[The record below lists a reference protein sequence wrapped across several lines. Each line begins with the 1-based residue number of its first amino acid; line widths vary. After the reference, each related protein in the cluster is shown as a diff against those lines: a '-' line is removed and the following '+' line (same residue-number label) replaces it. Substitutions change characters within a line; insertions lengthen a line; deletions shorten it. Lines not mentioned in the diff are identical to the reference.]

1 MKGQP
6 AFDFILGSNKLYNPI
21 EGDKYSKPNGLSFR
35 PLGVNLAE
43 YLDNFQ
49 GQVII
54 ELSKDLILPD
64 QFVMIHENND
74 HYSLQTTK
82 PIKPSE
88 FCKLAEILF
97 NSQKLLT
104 KAELSVKVIS
114 YFKKW
119 LDKTNVNLIRINF
132 YNKIFHKYLFLEALS
147 DNYLEAQYLRWYLSK

>member
-114 YFKKW
+114 YFKK
-119 LDKTNVNLIRINF
+119 
-132 YNKIFHKYLFLEALS
+132 
-147 DNYLEAQYLRWYLSK
+147 